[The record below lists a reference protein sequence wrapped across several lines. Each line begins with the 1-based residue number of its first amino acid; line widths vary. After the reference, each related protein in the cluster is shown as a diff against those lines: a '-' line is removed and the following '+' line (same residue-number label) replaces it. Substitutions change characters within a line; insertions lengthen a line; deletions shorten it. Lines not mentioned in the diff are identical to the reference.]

1 LLATACLIAAT
12 GVLSEK
18 RLERAAINQLVKNLA
33 FPPHQEGRQHLGRS
47 M

>member
-1 LLATACLIAAT
+1 VLL
-12 GVLSEK
+12 SDK

-47 M
+47 T